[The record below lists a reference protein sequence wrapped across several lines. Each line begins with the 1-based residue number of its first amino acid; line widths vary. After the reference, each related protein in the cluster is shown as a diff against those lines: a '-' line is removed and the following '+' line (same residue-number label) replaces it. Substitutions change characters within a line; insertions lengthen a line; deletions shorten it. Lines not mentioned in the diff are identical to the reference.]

1 MSLPETT
8 RAGAVRTH
16 NARAA
21 VSTSSS
27 FTPVAAVSVS
37 VPERARAYLACLPVS
52 VQGQGGHN
60 AAFRAACVLVH
71 GFALG
76 EQEALPLLLEWNT
89 QCLPPWTEAELRH
102 KLRSA
107 AQNPGDKPQGHLL
120 EEKSFSS
127 YSYSSSR
134 NSGRQ
139 TQKAASGTQA
149 LRPEPLTHD
158 DIRAIAALRG
168 IYPDAVDLAHRW
180 GLLKM
185 TTLEGQR
192 CFIIHEGSFAQA
204 RRLDGKPFTRPDGAQ
219 IKARNLPGSTGAFI
233 GKAWLERHPHITH
246 VLLVE
251 GCIGL
256 IEALAAL
263 CLVDVK
269 VPWGIIAATSA
280 SSRFARDPQLLE
292 TLRGKHVRV
301 IPDTDPAGLAA
312 ASSWMADLGQSGI
325 SHDAEALPEGCKDLG
340 ALLALPESDPRRQKC
355 LEDIFRSV

>member
-1 MSLPETT
+1 MSLPRTT
-8 RAGAVRTH
+8 TAGAAHTH
-16 NARAA
+16 AA
-21 VSTSSS
+21 VSSTS
-27 FTPVAAVSVS
+27 SVS

-71 GFALG
+71 GFALS

-89 QCLPPWTEAELRH
+89 RCLPPWTEAELRH

-107 AQNPGDKPQGHLL
+107 AQTPGDKPHGHLL
-120 EEKSFSS
+120 EKESFSS
-127 YSYSSSR
+127 SSSYSSSR
-134 NSGRQ
+134 KSGVSPTKPPAPKPKPKPEARA
-139 TQKAASGTQA
+139 TF
-149 LRPEPLTHD
+149 EPLSHD

-192 CFIIHEGSFAQA
+192 CFILQEGTFAQA

-219 IKARNLPGSTGAFI
+219 IKARNLPGSSGAFI
-233 GKAWLERHPHITH
+233 GKGWLVPHPHITH

-256 IEALAAL
+256 LEALAAL

-269 VPWGIIAATSA
+269 DPWGVLAATSA
-280 SSRFARDPQLLE
+280 SSRFARDPALLE
-292 TLRGKHVRV
+292 TLRGKHVRI
-301 IPDTDPAGLAA
+301 IPDADPAGLAA
-312 ASSWMADLGQSGI
+312 ASSWMADLAQAGI
-325 SHDAEALPEGCKDLG
+325 SHDAFALPDGCKDLG
-340 ALLALPESDPRRQKC
+340 HLLALPEADPRRQKS
-355 LEDIFRSV
+355 LEEMFHGT